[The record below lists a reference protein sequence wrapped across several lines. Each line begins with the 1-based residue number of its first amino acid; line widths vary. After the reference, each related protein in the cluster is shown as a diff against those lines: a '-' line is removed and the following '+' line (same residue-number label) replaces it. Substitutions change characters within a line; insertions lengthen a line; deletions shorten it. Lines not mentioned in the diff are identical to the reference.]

1 MENIKDII
9 PDYHDGDCLCPK
21 SGAKLASL
29 FGLDQA
35 ESQGNESFQF
45 TAPKQPKKTCTI
57 LGPPAQ
63 KTAPPPCA
71 PAVLF
76 ATPVHAFIFLNGQYV
91 KQGKMGA
98 AVLGNHVTKEYKI
111 LLYGSKQKQITTAR
125 IHRGFVLTVQP
136 FNYVTF
142 YDDQQQNW
150 SLMFDSEKSR
160 SEFCKEVCIARWN
173 SEFLPDSL
181 VTQDLVHGE
190 GQAIDVGD
198 TVEVAFSGWLFQN
211 HSLRQIFDSNLGKEK
226 LQRVKLGAGK
236 ALKGWEEGMLGMQKG
251 GRRLL
256 IVPPSMGYGSKGI
269 PNSVPPTST
278 LVFDVEIHRVKFSK
292 YRHSGELVYSFST
305 SPGPSPD
312 TLTEERTTH
321 LVTTDTNKSGD
332 QAPKGKVESISECL
346 KNPGAIKAKLVS
358 RIAKMGQ
365 PMLPFLTG
373 AISAQSDHRDSET
386 EDAIES
392 GWIYDSSLSHS
403 PSPKPLQMS
412 CSPPSCRMSCQKQ
425 EEVDADI
432 PLQTETNTTHS
443 FKLYPFTS
451 IYPSQHV
458 PYQTPDITAFL
469 MSDTRQQ
476 NTEILL
482 AIEKVARRVDQLT
495 CKVDELQKEGC
506 FSFGLSSVT
515 LETNVILHNIQRI
528 IHESMCLKKDVL
540 EKSSQL
546 EEKNNKIGELIDQR
560 YREQSSQLFYQR
572 SEALQSSSKHN
583 QTLLLQT
590 EQDKAHLVGE
600 LPSSITQVCELQQ
613 EVVNLQ
619 QRVTALQTELSA
631 ALNDNYKHCAQIS
644 LLEAHVEEL
653 LKKEEQSEQQWK
665 AEKQKCK
672 EMELIIKNMHE
683 EIQDLKAQKENLDQI
698 LSDRKRKWQV
708 ERERLLLELEEQY
721 RSSQQ
726 EILRLLMQLR
736 KARDT
741 TEPNIKQLQEEL
753 ESEWQ
758 EKCDVFLA
766 EQRGTFEGTI
776 AQLQEQV
783 EKFEDL
789 KTASPNEK
797 QQFETHLC
805 VEVKRVLNGVFRSLR
820 TEFHMQQSYT
830 GRKVLVVLLNTIKSV
845 TMQLLSEPWE
855 LESDMDEDMLEEEYL
870 FTEERVSTGGNAEG
884 KK

>member
-9 PDYHDGDCLCPK
+9 PDYYDGDCLCPK
-21 SGAKLASL
+21 SGAKLSSL

-45 TAPKQPKKTCTI
+45 TAPKQPKKTCTT

-63 KTAPPPCA
+63 KTTLPPCA

-76 ATPVHAFIFLNGQYV
+76 ATPVHVFIFLNGQYV
-91 KQGKMGA
+91 KRGKMGA

-173 SEFLPDSL
+173 SESLADSL

-190 GQAIDVGD
+190 GPAIDVGD
-198 TVEVAFSGWLFQN
+198 TVEVAFTGWLFQN

-256 IVPPSMGYGSKGI
+256 MVPPSMGYGSKGI
-269 PNSVPPTST
+269 PNCVPPTST
-278 LVFDVEIHRVKFSK
+278 LVFDVGICRVKFSK
-292 YRHSGELVYSFST
+292 DRHSGKLVYSFSS

-312 TLTEERTTH
+312 TLTEELTTH
-321 LVTTDTNKSGD
+321 LVTTDTNTLGD
-332 QAPKGKVESISECL
+332 QTPKGKVESISECL
-346 KNPGAIKAKLVS
+346 KCPGTIKAELIS

-365 PMLPFLTG
+365 PMLPFLAG
-373 AISAQSDHRDSET
+373 AIPAQSDRRDSET
-386 EDAIES
+386 EDAIDS
-392 GWIYDSSLSHS
+392 GRIYDSYLSHS
-403 PSPKPLQMS
+403 PSPKPVQMS
-412 CSPPSCRMSCQKQ
+412 CSPPSLSCQKQ
-425 EEVDADI
+425 EGVDAAI
-432 PLQTETNTTHS
+432 PLQPETNTTHS
-443 FKLYPFTS
+443 FKLNPFTS
-451 IYPSQHV
+451 IYTSQHV
-458 PYQTPDITAFL
+458 PYQTPDITAYL
-469 MSDTRQQ
+469 MSDSRQQ

-482 AIEKVARRVDQLT
+482 AIEKVACRVDQLT
-495 CKVDELQKEGC
+495 CKVDELYKEGC

-528 IHESMCLKKDVL
+528 IQESMCLKKDVL

-546 EEKNNKIGELIDQR
+546 EDQNHKIGELIEQNQ
-560 YREQSSQLFYQR
+560 REQSSQMFYQR
-572 SEALQSSSKHN
+572 SEALQRSTKHN
-583 QTLLLQT
+583 QTRPLQT
-590 EQDKAHLVGE
+590 EQAHLVGE
-600 LPSSITQVCELQQ
+600 LPSSITQACESQQ

-644 LLEAHVEEL
+644 LLEAHVEEF

-672 EMELIIKNMHE
+672 KMELIIQNMDD

-708 ERERLLLELEEQY
+708 EQERMLLELEEQY

-741 TEPNIKQLQEEL
+741 TEPNIKQ
-753 ESEWQ
+753 
-758 EKCDVFLA
+758 
-766 EQRGTFEGTI
+766 
-776 AQLQEQV
+776 
-783 EKFEDL
+783 FEDL

-797 QQFETHLC
+797 QHLETHLSM
-805 VEVKRVLNGVFRSLR
+805 EVKRVLNGMFRSLR
-820 TEFHMQQSYT
+820 T
-830 GRKVLVVLLNTIKSV
+830 
-845 TMQLLSEPWE
+845 
-855 LESDMDEDMLEEEYL
+855 
-870 FTEERVSTGGNAEG
+870 RVSYAGVLHWTQST
-884 KK
+884 